1 MQYYG
6 QSFLVP
12 PQLGSGSMFDLVV
25 CLCLILTVR
34 DDEGD
39 GVEAEAVLILSA
51 F

>member
-12 PQLGSGSMFDLVV
+12 PQLGSGGMIGSVL
-25 CLCLILTVR
+25 CLCFKLTVG
-34 DDEGD
+34 DDKGD
-39 GVEAEAVLILSA
+39 GVEAEAVLILGA